1 MSSDRK
7 FSIRHGGPDDAAASR
22 LVHGRDEG
30 WFSNVALVSM
40 SVFIAE
46 ATDEPVGLMV
56 LDEGRIEYLYV
67 DEKWR
72 NKGLGSD
79 LLELA
84 KTLDD
89 GATRTTK

>member
-1 MSSDRK
+1 MSSDRT
-7 FSIRHGGPDDAAASR
+7 FTIRHAGPADTAAYK
-22 LVHGRDEG
+22 LVHGQDEA
-30 WFSNVALVSM
+30 WFSDVALVSM

-46 ATDEPVGLMV
+46 TTDEPVGLMV

-67 DEKWR
+67 EEAWR

-84 KTLDD
+84 ETLD
-89 GATRTTK
+89 GGGTRTTK